1 MSKYYTLT
9 LYSYYANWI
18 DTKNCI
24 RFPIVSSV
32 QNREKNLPNIL
43 KFNSYN
49 KILNLST
56 IKNYI
61 ILKYY

>member
-18 DTKNCI
+18 DTKNFI